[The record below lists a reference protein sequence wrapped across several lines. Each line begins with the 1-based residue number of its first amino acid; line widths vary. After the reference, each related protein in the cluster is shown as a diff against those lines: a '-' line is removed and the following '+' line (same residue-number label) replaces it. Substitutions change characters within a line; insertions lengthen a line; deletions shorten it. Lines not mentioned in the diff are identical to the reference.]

1 MATIKPFKAYRPAEN
16 ADKIACPPYDVIS
29 SEEARKMAEGNP
41 ISFLHI
47 DKPEIDLPV
56 GTDLY
61 DSSVYA
67 KGRENLDKF
76 ISDGILKE
84 EKKPCFYIYAQTMD
98 GRTQYGIVAATST
111 EEYDKGIIR
120 KHELTRKDKEEDRTR
135 HIQTL
140 EATTGPVF
148 LTYPDNQKINELVAD
163 ICKKEPIYN
172 FTTEDKITHKVWL
185 VADDAIIN
193 MLEEEF
199 KNIPLLYVA
208 DGHHRSAS
216 ASNNARQK
224 RAENPGYKGGESY
237 NYFLS
242 VIFPASHLYVMAY
255 NRLVK
260 DLNGFSEVEF
270 FDALKQNFEIEKTKL
285 QVPTTRHQFCMYIGK
300 KWYLL
305 TAKPSAFDA
314 ADAVGSLDV
323 SILQNKV
330 LAPLLAIQDPRTD
343 KRISFVGGIRGTK
356 ELIKEVD
363 SGEFKVA
370 FSMYPTSIEELMK
383 VADQNLI
390 MPPKSTWFEPKL
402 RSGLLIY
409 KY

>member
-1 MATIKPFKAYRPAEN
+1 MAIIKPFKAYRPAKN
-16 ADKIACPPYDVIS
+16 AEKIACPPYDVIS

-41 ISFLHI
+41 VSFLHI
-47 DKPEIDLPV
+47 DKPEIDLPEE
-56 GTDLY
+56 TDLY

-76 ISDGILKE
+76 IAQGILKE
-84 EKKPCFYIYAQTMD
+84 EAKPCFYVYAQTMN
-98 GRTQYGIVAATST
+98 GRTQYGLVAATST
-111 EEYDKGIIR
+111 EEYDKGLIR

-148 LTYPDNQKINELVAD
+148 LTYPDNTQINTLVAE
-163 ICKKEPIYN
+163 ICKAKPVYN
-172 FTTEDKITHKVWL
+172 FTTEDNITHQIWIVSEENTIK
-185 VADDAIIN
+185 A
-193 MLEEEF
+193 LEEEF

-224 RAENPGYKGGESY
+224 RAKNPNHTGMESY

-242 VIFPASHLYVMAY
+242 VIFPASHLYIMAY

-260 DLNGFSEVEF
+260 DLNGLSEEQF
-270 FDALKQNFEIEKTKL
+270 FNALKQNFEIEKTSL
-285 QVPTTRHQFCMYIGK
+285 QVPPARHKFCMYIDK
-300 KWYLL
+300 SWYLL
-305 TAKPSAFDA
+305 TAKPSAIDENN
-314 ADAVGSLDV
+314 AVESLDV

-330 LAPLLAIQDPRTD
+330 LAPLLAIEDPRTD

-356 ELIKEVD
+356 ELMNKVD
-363 SGEFKVA
+363 SGKYKVA
-370 FSMYPTSIEELMK
+370 FSMYPTSIEELIK
-383 VADQNLI
+383 VADKNLI

>member
-1 MATIKPFKAYRPAEN
+1 MATIKPFKAYRPTKDAER
-16 ADKIACPPYDVIS
+16 IACPPYDVIS

-76 ISDGILKE
+76 ISEGILKE
-84 EKKPCFYIYAQTMD
+84 EQKPCFYIYSQTMD
-98 GRTQYGIVAATST
+98 GRTQYGIVATTST

-140 EATTGPVF
+140 AATTGPVF
-148 LTYPDNQKINELVAD
+148 LTYPDNDKINKIVAE
-163 ICKKEPIYN
+163 ICKKEPVYN
-172 FTTEDKITHKVWL
+172 FTTEDKITHKVW
-185 VADDAIIN
+185 VISDDNTIK

-216 ASNNARQK
+216 AANNARQK
-224 RAENPGYKGGESY
+224 RAQNPNHTGKESY

-242 VIFPASHLYVMAY
+242 VIFPASHLYIMAY
-255 NRLVK
+255 NRLIK
-260 DLNGFSEVEF
+260 DLNGLSETEF
-270 FDALKQNFEIEKTKL
+270 FDALKQNFDIEKTSL
-285 QVPTTRHQFCMYIGK
+285 QVPPTRHQFCMYIDK
-300 KWYLL
+300 NWYLL
-305 TAKPSAFDA
+305 TAKPTAFDTN
-314 ADAVGSLDV
+314 DAVGSLDV

-330 LAPLLAIQDPRTD
+330 LAPLLAIKDPRTD

-356 ELIKEVD
+356 ELVKEVD
-363 SGEFKVA
+363 RGKYKVA

-383 VADQNLI
+383 VADRNLI

>member
-1 MATIKPFKAYRPAEN
+1 MATIKPFKAYRPAKDAE
-16 ADKIACPPYDVIS
+16 KIACPPYDVIS
-29 SEEARKMAEGNP
+29 SAEARKMAEGNP

-56 GTDLY
+56 ETDLY

-76 ISDGILKE
+76 IAQGILKQDD
-84 EKKPCFYIYAQTMD
+84 KPCLYVYAQTMN

-111 EEYDKGIIR
+111 DEYDKGLIR

-140 EATTGPVF
+140 AATTGPVF
-148 LTYPDNQKINELVAD
+148 LTYPDDKKIHALVAG
-163 ICKKEPIYN
+163 ICKKAPVYN
-172 FTTEDKITHKVWL
+172 FTTEDKITHQVW
-185 VADDAIIN
+185 VVSDDNTIKE
-193 MLEEEF
+193 LTEEF
-199 KNIPLLYVA
+199 KNITLLYVA

-224 RAENPGYKGGESY
+224 RAQNPHHTGGESY

-242 VIFPASHLYVMAY
+242 VIFPASHLFVMAY

-260 DLNGFSEVEF
+260 DLNGMTEQQF
-270 FDALKQNFEIEKTKL
+270 FDALKQNFEIEKTTL
-285 QVPTTRHQFCMYIGK
+285 QVPPARHQVCMYMDK
-300 KWYLL
+300 AWYLL
-305 TAKPSAFDA
+305 TAKPSAFDEK
-314 ADAVGSLDV
+314 DAVGSLDV

-330 LAPLLAIQDPRTD
+330 LSPLLAIQDPRTD

-363 SGEFKVA
+363 SGAYKLA

-383 VADQNLI
+383 VADKNLI
-390 MPPKSTWFEPKL
+390 MPPKSTWFEPK
-402 RSGLLIY
+402 
-409 KY
+409 